1 MQPTVSYNLHTDVE
15 LPPCEG
21 PKLKRFRNPVGNI
34 CFKRLLSSST
44 ETSSDSSSS
53 TASSISGGHGHVFEV
68 EIDGESFALKIFK
81 FVPINKARRSFGP
94 AFRRRVDDYLLTY
107 HSDPFFAECRAYGRI
122 NEERASKGWKGRDF
136 AARCHG
142 FIALPAATYED
153 ILVDQFGIT
162 DWSRDK
168 EDRQVSKAERQPFRA
183 LVKTLVETPITI
195 KNPPTMLRDL
205 KKLRSLGVFQRDIYA
220 RNYKDG
226 LLVDFSLAWTKPHWH
241 WDLLNT
247 KEKEKMSMIK
257 TMFAIQTSSS
267 RTASYP
273 PALLPST
280 AVGTSNSL
288 AYLTGSPPSSASP
301 FSFLLNH
308 WFRIVPEIPPI
319 LKDPSAEWVRSSL
332 RSSMRVALEAMGSI
346 EGDEALFLL

>member
-1 MQPTVSYNLHTDVE
+1 MCSDVSNFI
-15 LPPCEG
+15 
-21 PKLKRFRNPVGNI
+21 PK
-34 CFKRLLSSST
+34 
-44 ETSSDSSSS
+44 
-53 TASSISGGHGHVFEV
+53 
-68 EIDGESFALKIFK
+68 FK

-247 KEKEKMSMIK
+247 KEKERQLRIRQDKELFQFDKMIVSAGIK
-257 TMFAIQTSSS
+257 THIRATPNEDFTK
-267 RTASYP
+267 R
-273 PALLPST
+273 
-280 AVGTSNSL
+280 
-288 AYLTGSPPSSASP
+288 
-301 FSFLLNH
+301 
-308 WFRIVPEIPPI
+308 
-319 LKDPSAEWVRSSL
+319 L
-332 RSSMRVALEAMGSI
+332 RRR
-346 EGDEALFLL
+346 